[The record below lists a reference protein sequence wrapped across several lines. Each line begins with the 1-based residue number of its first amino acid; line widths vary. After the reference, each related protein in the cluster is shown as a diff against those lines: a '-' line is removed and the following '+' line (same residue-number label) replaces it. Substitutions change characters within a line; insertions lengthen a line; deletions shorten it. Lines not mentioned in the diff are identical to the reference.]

1 MFIFVSQI
9 GWYSEDEG
17 LKLSLNVESANSL
30 EDEELLEEI
39 DKFGLPAEPVSSPL
53 INNDRSLHG
62 RSFEQQDDI
71 AAVDLV
77 SDVANNEQH
86 IPVFT
91 YESFIS
97 RTWTLVVLAVAIA
110 GTCIALWM
118 FIYVLIKMCDGTL
131 TGNQTM
137 GLILLLGVTGLF
149 ASVIPW
155 LLPPNQMICSAR
167 HFLHP
172 LIMVL
177 CFAIL
182 LVKAM
187 QLRSLV
193 SVGLGGTIP
202 QINQIVSLVFMLLVQ
217 VVIAGEWYAASQ
229 PLGISIND
237 GYPECNVSK
246 KRFLLLHLYPCTLL
260 LLAFFYGI
268 TVLKIKR
275 NFNEGR
281 WITCATIFI
290 VPVFLAWSLVYYFAP
305 VPFHDPSVAVSIVA
319 VAGILLAAIF
329 VPKMHTIAHQS
340 KMKNLDLYRSHSDS
354 TVFTGFSAGNGQ
366 DFLAPFPP
374 SKKHKK
380 YYPIY
385 HGYPFLPPPQPSY
398 GRLQPPPPFILASP
412 AGAGG
417 NAGNFDFNGLNYVS
431 AHQRRGPRMTTYS
444 EWASRNHHLLKHH
457 RRRHSSSPMRNSDDQ
472 LQVMKKRSKSSSR
485 GHQHVSSDHQAP
497 DRGRP
502 RTKRSNNANAKLDP
516 QHYLRLHTKAAVAKA
531 EDSRKEHSK
540 SPSDG
545 MILTASGLRDMNNSA
560 AAIAGHNN
568 VVIVDGVHHA
578 VDDNVYLTTS

>member
-1 MFIFVSQI
+1 M
-9 GWYSEDEG
+9 
-17 LKLSLNVESANSL
+17 
-30 EDEELLEEI
+30 
-39 DKFGLPAEPVSSPL
+39 SSPL

-62 RSFEQQDDI
+62 RSFEQQDI

-77 SDVANNEQH
+77 SSAPNNEQQF
-86 IPVFT
+86 PVFT

-137 GLILLLGVTGLF
+137 GLILLIGVTGLF

-229 PLGISIND
+229 PLGITIND

-354 TVFTGFSAGNGQ
+354 TVFTGFSAGPPHGGAQ

-398 GRLQPPPPFILASP
+398 GRLVPPPFILSSP
-412 AGAGG
+412 ADTPGA
-417 NAGNFDFNGLNYVS
+417 ATPFDFNGLNYVS
-431 AHQRRGPRMTTYS
+431 AHQRRGPRLTTYS

-457 RRRHSSSPMRNSDDQ
+457 RRRHSSSPMRNSD
-472 LQVMKKRSKSSSR
+472 LQVTKKRSKSSSR
-485 GHQHVSSDHQAP
+485 QTEAVA

-502 RTKRSNNANAKLDP
+502 RTKRNNANAKLDP
-516 QHYLRLHTKAAVAKA
+516 QHYLRLHTKASTSAK
-531 EDSRKEHSK
+531 DDPRKEHSK

-545 MILTASGLRDMNNSA
+545 MILTASGLRDMNATSA
-560 AAIAGHNN
+560 SVDHNN
-568 VVIVDGVHHA
+568 VVIVDGLHHA